1 MTKRQYIGAGTF
13 GGALLVMLYAVPAL
27 AEQRDLIPA
36 IVLGI
41 MCLIV
46 MAGCVLFGDLT
57 EITPDEK
64 HKERN
69 LP

>member
-1 MTKRQYIGAGTF
+1 MTKRQYIGAGIF

-41 MCLIV
+41 MCLTV
-46 MAGCVLFGDLT
+46 MTGCVLFGDLT
-57 EITPDEK
+57 EITPDAEREK
-64 HKERN
+64 EKT
-69 LP
+69 

>member
-1 MTKRQYIGAGTF
+1 MTCKQYIAAGIAGA
-13 GGALLVMLYAVPAL
+13 ALLVMFYVVPAL

-46 MAGCVLFGDLT
+46 MAGCVLLGNLS
-57 EITPDEK
+57 EITPDAECEK
-64 HKERN
+64 EKNE
-69 LP
+69 

>member
-1 MTKRQYIGAGTF
+1 MTRKQYIGAGIF

-41 MCLIV
+41 MCLTV
-46 MAGCVLFGDLT
+46 MTGCVLLGDLQ
-57 EITPDEK
+57 EIAPDAEREK
-64 HKERN
+64 EKT
-69 LP
+69 

>member
-1 MTKRQYIGAGTF
+1 MTRRQYIATGICGA
-13 GGALLVMLYAVPAL
+13 ALLVMLYAVPAL

-46 MAGCVLFGDLT
+46 MAGCVLFGNLT
-57 EITPDEK
+57 EITLSE
-64 HKERN
+64 E
-69 LP
+69 

>member
-1 MTKRQYIGAGTF
+1 MTKRQYIGVGIF

-46 MAGCVLFGDLT
+46 MAGCVLLGNLS
-57 EITPDEK
+57 EITPDAECEK
-64 HKERN
+64 E
-69 LP
+69 

>member
-1 MTKRQYIGAGTF
+1 MTKRQYIGAGIF

-46 MAGCVLFGDLT
+46 MAGCVLLGNLS
-57 EITPDEK
+57 EITPDAECEK
-64 HKERN
+64 EKT
-69 LP
+69 